1 MTDIQNFLK
10 MHNLTPAE
18 LNPSSGLGG
27 ALVTRFGDGRTDILT
42 DGRTWVFIGYARFS
56 LSFI

>member
-42 DGRTWVFIGYARFS
+42 DGRTWGVYR
-56 LSFI
+56 LC